1 MDQLKLILQLILDQE
16 RQTEDFILRLELFED
31 NQMTSHNHS
40 PSQKLI
46 EQYWYA
52 KFNQLARRWWPHPLG
67 HAICRKVS
75 DNLYRVKNIEVSS
88 DFQEHLGLFWS

>member
-46 EQYWYA
+46 E
-52 KFNQLARRWWPHPLG
+52 
-67 HAICRKVS
+67 
-75 DNLYRVKNIEVSS
+75 
-88 DFQEHLGLFWS
+88 